1 MFGPFSAGDSLRIY
15 RLQRRGVS
23 LDLQR
28 DLTQPWSPLK
38 EAWLAFLTQQA
49 MGQPTYVLTDMHQGD
64 GFVQLRYRPH
74 QAAADVIFL
83 APLLGNRDR
92 AAKAGA
98 CLLDGAGIEAA
109 GRGIQRMFANLPQP
123 GVVADLFQQSG
134 FTFYAQEDIYR
145 LAQAAG
151 REAGHALTSPHGLR
165 PQRAEDWP
173 ALQKLLVA
181 ITPQRIRQAEGGI
194 GLSVGRENCQRYILP
209 GANGEEARA
218 TLSLHTSRTAHWLRL
233 VVHPDAHDVA
243 AVLVRWALQM
253 LASQPAHPVYCNVRQ
268 YEGGVRAALEAE
280 GFELYT
286 TRTLSV
292 KLTLAWSKAPV
303 VEVLPG
309 MKSSAEA
316 VPPAYHINGQSD
328 PQASTSRLAATRDP
342 RSDYQTPEPVF
353 GRN

>member
-23 LDLQR
+23 LDLRR
-28 DLTQPWSPLK
+28 DLTQPWSPLR

-49 MGQPTYVLTDMHQGD
+49 MGQPTYVLTDLQQGD

-83 APLLGNRDR
+83 APLLGNTE
-92 AAKAGA
+92 KAFKA
-98 CLLDGAGIEAA
+98 VARLLDGAGIEAA
-109 GRGIQRMFANLPQP
+109 GRGIQRMFADLPQP

-145 LAQAAG
+145 LAQPVS
-151 REAGHALTSPHGLR
+151 REPGSDAPDLRGLHGLR

-173 ALQKLLVA
+173 ALQKLFVA

-194 GLSVGRENCQRYILP
+194 GVSVGHDTSQRYILP
-209 GANGEEARA
+209 GANGDEAWA
-218 TLSLHTSRTAHWLRL
+218 TLSVRTSRAAHWLRL

-243 AVLVRWALQM
+243 AVLVPWALQT
-253 LASQPAHPVYCNVRQ
+253 LSGQAPRPVYCNVRQ

-286 TRTLSV
+286 TRTLAV
-292 KLTLAWSKAPV
+292 KHTLAWSKAPAL
-303 VEVLPG
+303 ELLPG

-316 VPPAYHINGQSD
+316 VPPAYHINGESD

-342 RSDYQTPEPVF
+342 
-353 GRN
+353 